1 MATWNKVFDAL
12 QLLRDAVDRSTR
24 NYIRTTPLVQY
35 TVEGTRLVM
44 DIRDVV
50 LLGAV
55 TESDVLL
62 TGKTGSGK
70 TRLAAGILEG
80 LFGRNG
86 YYAKTTLPNMNP
98 SEFMDIDFPSILSGK
113 KSLKEALS
121 GIPALTLP
129 GILLNEV
136 NRAPGVIQSMLIPF
150 LDRELEVQGTPVQM
164 GRTWKR
170 GQYQFRI
177 LTINEGG
184 QYQVQNLDPAI
195 RDRIT
200 IEIPVDAF
208 PQSRYDVITM
218 LEQATKPMKPSSP
231 EAKILPQEDGLK
243 EDLFREVLQVKEA
256 VDEAPVP
263 PDARFFLSYLAGMS
277 YCIRAPRGNKE
288 SISLSLEVCEGCH
301 HLPAF
306 YTLCPSIYAPSA
318 RILIRLQRIAQ
329 GFALFRAWQSRSEAV
344 TVSIEDIIQAAPF
357 LLYSKLNLSPLWLR
371 TAGDRTRPF
380 LGDRWTA
387 IKEILSWVR
396 QERFLPLTDR
406 TTEIGEFLF
415 MVSKGKDIS
424 RKQWEMVYNYLQ
436 EKDPWAFDPAMV
448 RAFLSK

>member
-1 MATWNKVFDAL
+1 MINWEKIFKAL
-12 QLLRDAVDRSTR
+12 SLLRGAIDRSTS

-35 TVEGTRLVM
+35 NVDETRLVM

-55 TESDVLL
+55 TEADVLL

-80 LFGRNG
+80 LFGKKG

-113 KSLKEALS
+113 KTLKEALS

-136 NRAPGVIQSMLIPF
+136 NRAPGIIQSLLIPF
-150 LDRELEVQGTPVQM
+150 LDRELEVQGMPVQM
-164 GRTWKR
+164 GRTWKG

-184 QYQVQNLDPAI
+184 QYQVQSLDPAI

-208 PQSRYDVITM
+208 PQSRYDIIRM
-218 LEQATKPMKPSSP
+218 LEQASGEVPNQKPKRDGPSQTLSGR
-231 EAKILPQEDGLK
+231 EDFFKEILL
-243 EDLFREVLQVKEA
+243 VKGA
-256 VDEAPVP
+256 VDQVPVP
-263 PDARFFLSYLAGMS
+263 ADARFFLSYLAGMS

-288 SISLSLEVCEGCH
+288 SIALSPEICEGCH
-301 HLPAF
+301 HLAAF

-318 RILIRLQRIAQ
+318 RILIKLQRMAQ
-329 GFALFRAWQSRSEAV
+329 GFALFRAWKSVSDAATV
-344 TVSIEDIIQAAPF
+344 TVQDLIEAAPF
-357 LLYSKLNLSPLWLR
+357 LLYSKLNISPLWLR

-387 IKEILSWVR
+387 IKEILTWLYN
-396 QERFLPLTDR
+396 ERFLSLTDR
-406 TTEIGEFLF
+406 TTQIGEFLYL
-415 MVSKGKDIS
+415 VSRDRDIS
-424 RKQWEMVYNYLQ
+424 RKHWEMVYNYLQ
-436 EKDPWAFDPAMV
+436 DKDPWAFDPAIV
-448 RAFLSK
+448 RAFLAK